1 MARILKKD
9 INTSFF
15 HIMVQG
21 INKEYIFNSQ
31 DNKKKYIKIL
41 QETKEKI
48 DIVILAYCIMNNH
61 THFLFHEKEI
71 NQLVKFMHRANLLY
85 AKYYNKQYNRVGYVF
100 RDRYKMQPIY
110 TEKHLYSCVK
120 YIHNNPVKANICDK
134 PGDYDYSSYSK
145 NIFYTDTEL
154 EKNIRKIMCAEDSQE
169 SDSDSFTFL
178 EIEQNNEEK
187 CKRLLDKM
195 IKRDNIVQDDL
206 KKDKELLKKI
216 VKELKYNYNISFRT
230 MEKIIG
236 IGRETLRK
244 MIQ

>member
-85 AKYYNKQYNRVGYVF
+85 AKYYNKQY
-100 RDRYKMQPIY
+100 
-110 TEKHLYSCVK
+110 
-120 YIHNNPVKANICDK
+120 
-134 PGDYDYSSYSK
+134 
-145 NIFYTDTEL
+145 
-154 EKNIRKIMCAEDSQE
+154 
-169 SDSDSFTFL
+169 
-178 EIEQNNEEK
+178 
-187 CKRLLDKM
+187 
-195 IKRDNIVQDDL
+195 
-206 KKDKELLKKI
+206 
-216 VKELKYNYNISFRT
+216 
-230 MEKIIG
+230 
-236 IGRETLRK
+236 
-244 MIQ
+244 